1 MYKISANDIEESSME
16 VFYECRLKLYTYY
29 IENRSEFI
37 NRPGCVREAIVD
49 YAQINDLPLPDE
61 WLILLDSKMIN
72 TKDELT
78 LVESIKIDKSMKA
91 YEDALRGAWESYT
104 DKQKTYLLNY
114 AKTNELFVPS
124 YWKIL

>member
-1 MYKISANDIEESSME
+1 
-16 VFYECRLKLYTYY
+16 
-29 IENRSEFI
+29 
-37 NRPGCVREAIVD
+37 
-49 YAQINDLPLPDE
+49 
-61 WLILLDSKMIN
+61 MIN